1 MAEKQTNKDRM
12 QEIVDSIENGI
23 KELFESDKYRK
34 YLATMSRFHRY
45 SVNNTMLI
53 YMQRPD
59 ATHVAGFN
67 KWRDQFGRNVLKG
80 EKGIRII
87 APTPYKKKV
96 EEIKTDPETN
106 APMLDADGK
115 AIIEEKEIRIP
126 MFKVVSVFDVSQT
139 AGKPLPQLAA
149 DLSGNVQQYEVFM
162 EALRRASP
170 VPMEIKPV
178 AHDTDGFFSAKEQSI
193 TIRAGMS
200 EVQTVCAA
208 VHEIAHAKLHDY
220 EHMTELADDGETI
233 LLPGEKS
240 RNTEEVEAESISYA
254 VCQYYG
260 IETGENSFGYIAT
273 WSKGKELKELRAS
286 LETINKTASELITD
300 IDRHFAEI
308 CKERGIDRENL
319 AATEQPSVEAQEAE
333 KLYMVDNDK
342 YIHVQRSDTGIDYTI
357 YDAGSAKVLDGGV
370 LDGTE
375 QQLSTAA
382 LEVCKLHNIGNAAPI
397 RLAPLELLKDLQEAN
412 ELPLGAGEQITGAVA
427 VPTDAADNMLPELE
441 QATPMPDP
449 TLTVDDMRSYG
460 YLDGDMLPLSKDRAV
475 ELLEHDITV
484 YMLHPGNTEE
494 MVFEAEDIIKHDGM
508 FGITRPDW
516 DAVKGHIP
524 PRDVEQRFLNSPT
537 DSMAIYQLRRDAP
550 VELRFASLGS
560 LAAPPDPTN
569 YEAIYTREVYPD
581 DDTGRILEN
590 FYYIFNDERPGDF
603 VGHSLSVSDIV
614 ALKQD
619 GKVSYHYCDSVG
631 FRELPAFQKPENY
644 LKAAEMSMEDD
655 YGMIDG
661 IINNGSRQPTVADLE
676 AQVKAGMSIS
686 LMDLAEAAHREKK
699 KSVLEQLKSQPAQ
712 ERPHKTAPKK
722 SAEKEL

>member
-12 QEIVDSIENGI
+12 REIVDSIENGI

-106 APMLDADGK
+106 APILDADGK

-139 AGKPLPQLAA
+139 SGKPLPQLAA

-178 AHDTDGFFSAKEQSI
+178 ARDTDGFFSIKAQSI

-233 LLPGEKS
+233 LVPGEKS

-308 CKERGIDRENL
+308 CKERGIDREDL
-319 AATEQPSVEAQEAE
+319 AAAEQPSVEAQEAE

-382 LEVCKLHNIGNAAPI
+382 LEVCKLHNIGEAAPI

-412 ELPLGAGEQITGAVA
+412 ELPLGAAEQITGAVA
-427 VPTDAADNMLPELE
+427 VPTDSADNMLPELE
-441 QATPMPDP
+441 QAVPMPDP

-460 YLDGDMLPLSKDRAV
+460 YLDSDMLPLSKDRAV

-484 YMLHPGNTEE
+484 YMLYPDNAEE

-619 GKVSYHYCDSVG
+619 GKVSYHYCDSMG
-631 FRELPAFQKPENY
+631 FQELPAFQKPENY

-661 IINNGSRQPTVADLE
+661 IINNGPKQPTVADLE